1 MKRMAGLISL
11 LVGLGA
17 AVSAIAGDL
26 RLSCPA
32 GAEIFVDGVLV
43 GTCAAAGG
51 GTALTGLSD
60 GQHILR
66 VEQAGFLPREF
77 PVVTGPT
84 PRQVEVGEL
93 SPRAP
98 SDAGDPGNPDPPDV
112 AYGSIEVS
120 SEPADC
126 SLRIGDR
133 WARKHE
139 PVLTLLGVPF
149 GEHTLWFERFGVL
162 LKTTVAVAAEAPVQV
177 LHVDF
182 GNERVETRAAASAA
196 DEPASPDPQEPPDG
210 ESACVEYWVQVLRT
224 GDLEKIELTQE
235 QLDQLGFPPRDQ
247 KLITV
252 EDDGVLPLYKLRIGP
267 LRDRWTAKL
276 VIHKIQPLQILSPL
290 ILTEP
295 CRQQR

>member
-1 MKRMAGLISL
+1 MMRMAGLMSL
-11 LVGLGA
+11 LVGLSA
-17 AVSAIAGDL
+17 AVPAVAGDL
-26 RLSCPA
+26 RLICPA
-32 GAEIFVDGVLV
+32 GAAIFVDGAPV
-43 GTCAAAGG
+43 GTCAAAEG

-77 PVVTGPT
+77 TAVAGPT
-84 PRQVEVGEL
+84 PRQIEVGEL

-98 SDAGDPGNPDPPDV
+98 SDAGDTARPNPSQVPL
-112 AYGSIEVS
+112 GSIEVS

-133 WARKHE
+133 WARKQE
-139 PVLTLLGVPF
+139 PLLTLLGIPF
-149 GEHTLWFERFGVL
+149 GEHTLWFERYGVL
-162 LKTTVAVAAEAPVQV
+162 LKTTIAVTAEMPVQV

-182 GNERVETRAAASAA
+182 DGQTIEIRAAAAPA
-196 DEPASPDPQEPPDG
+196 DEPASPEPMGQPEG
-210 ESACVEYWVQVLRT
+210 ESDCVEYWVQVLRT
-224 GDLEKIELTQE
+224 GDLEKVELTQE

-267 LRDRWTAKL
+267 LRDRWTAKM
-276 VIHKIQPLQILSPL
+276 VIHTIQPLQILSPL